1 MAITM
6 QPPPAPV
13 TWPGRLRWTLADG
26 VTVVRRDL
34 RHLKYQP
41 GELVGAL
48 IFPAIMV
55 VLFGYVFGSAISVPG
70 GNYREYLMPG
80 LFAMSAFT
88 GVIVTTVVMATDAAK
103 GVMDR
108 FRSMPVARLAVP
120 FGQTGADLL
129 TGTLALAI
137 MVGCGLAVGW
147 RPHASAADVAA
158 AFALLVLMRYAVSWA
173 GVFVGLTV
181 RNEETADQLVP
192 LIFPLTMISNTFV
205 PTTHMPAWLR
215 AISDWNPVSA
225 LVAAARHLLGS
236 TPPGSTAAGGA
247 WPLVH
252 PVLATLLW
260 AALLLAVFVPLS
272 VRRYRTAGH

>member
-1 MAITM
+1 MLTPVAIFRW
-6 QPPPAPV
+6 ANRFV
-13 TWPGRLRWTLADG
+13 T
-26 VTVVRRDL
+26 
-34 RHLKYQP
+34 
-41 GELVGAL
+41 
-48 IFPAIMV
+48 AIMV

-129 TGTLALAI
+129 TGTLALVI

-147 RPHASAADVAA
+147 RPHASAAGVIAA
-158 AFALLVLMRYAVSWA
+158 AGLLILLRYAVSWA
-173 GVFVGLTV
+173 GVFIGLRV
-181 RNEETADQLVP
+181 PNEETADQIVP
-192 LIFPLTMISNTFV
+192 LIFPITMISNTFV
-205 PTTHMPAWLR
+205 PTSGMPAWLR

-225 LVAAARHLLGS
+225 LVAALRYLLGS
-236 TPPGSTAAGGA
+236 SAAPGAAGA
-247 WPLVH
+247 WPLAH
-252 PVLATLLW
+252 PVMASLMW
-260 AALLLAVFVPLS
+260 AALLLALFVPLS
-272 VRRYRTAGH
+272 VRRYTTAKR

>member
-1 MAITM
+1 MTSVTM
-6 QPPPAPV
+6 QVPPAPANLA
-13 TWPGRLRWTLADG
+13 GRIRGALADG
-26 VTVVRRDL
+26 LTVVRRDL
-34 RHLKYQP
+34 WHLKYQP
-41 GELVGAL
+41 GELIGAVT
-48 IFPAIMV
+48 FPALMV
-55 VLFGYVFGSAISVPG
+55 LLFGYVFGSAISVPG

-80 LFAMSAFT
+80 LFAMTAFT
-88 GVIVTTVVMATDAAK
+88 GLIATTVIVAGEAAK

-108 FRSMPVARLAVP
+108 FRSMPMARLAVP
-120 FGQTGADLL
+120 FGQTGADAL

-147 RPHASAADVAA
+147 RPHASAADVVA

-252 PVLATLLW
+252 P
-260 AALLLAVFVPLS
+260 
-272 VRRYRTAGH
+272 